1 MTEERKAAVTLKGNP
16 ITLFGPELK
25 VGEKAPDFTCDQ
37 GLGPT
42 ISLSDMGDKV
52 KVFNVLL
59 SIATPV
65 CQTQTRK
72 FNEELGNI
80 DSELEA
86 YIVRVDLP
94 MSHKTFCGTEG
105 IEAIKGLSD
114 YKNNSF
120 GSAYGVLMSEHK
132 VLCRAVF
139 VIDKDNIIQHVEYV
153 SEIAEEPDYDA
164 ALNVI
169 KSLL

>member
-1 MTEERKAAVTLKGNP
+1 MTEERKAAVTLKGNA

-25 VGEKAPDFTCDQ
+25 VG
-37 GLGPT
+37 
-42 ISLSDMGDKV
+42 
-52 KVFNVLL
+52 
-59 SIATPV
+59 
-65 CQTQTRK
+65 
-72 FNEELGNI
+72 ELGNI

-86 YIVRVDLP
+86 YIVSVDLP